1 MLLCRGCAVQSVVT
15 EKADELL
22 SKLPEEY
29 SEEDYRQKIRKL
41 GGMEVPLNIFL
52 YQEIQ
57 RLQKVLTKVRNMLI
71 AMQQAIRGE
80 VVMTQELVEAMGDVF
95 DAKVPNS
102 WIWTPGADEFSWV
115 LPTLGLWFASLL
127 ERDAQ
132 YRSWLTTGRPNSFW
146 LTGFFNPQGFLTAMK
161 QEVTRMHKAQQW
173 ALDDVNYYT
182 EVSEFEN
189 ANQVRA
195 APKEGVYIHGIFMDA
210 AGWSKAENT
219 LVESTPKKLFATLP
233 VLFVSAMTNALLRQ
247 KREMFG
253 PMGPYECPCY
263 KYAERTD
270 RYFIFFVNL
279 ITRHQKPVHWVLR
292 GTALLCSTSS

>member
-1 MLLCRGCAVQSVVT
+1 VQSVVT

-270 RYFIFFVNL
+270 RYFIFSVNL